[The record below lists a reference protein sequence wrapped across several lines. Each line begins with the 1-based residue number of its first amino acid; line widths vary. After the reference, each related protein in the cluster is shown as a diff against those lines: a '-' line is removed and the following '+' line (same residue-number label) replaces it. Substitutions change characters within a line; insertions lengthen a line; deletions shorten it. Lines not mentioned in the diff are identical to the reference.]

1 MQVVVLELIPLKSLT
16 TKHYSKSFQEKR
28 NLKHKLWFTK
38 NYMIRFFHCTLL
50 QNLLSTFK
58 ALEGAKQLRF
68 LTVTGNQ
75 ISTLNGLQ
83 CLQNLISLDASNNS
97 IDHINVGKSFYTVSS
112 FCVKWV
118 VTKCKMDAVKC
129 TIVMDFL
136 KLHLGRLI
144 YRSMLYAPLGNMGQK
159 FPNHDHT

>member
-1 MQVVVLELIPLKSLT
+1 
-16 TKHYSKSFQEKR
+16 
-28 NLKHKLWFTK
+28 
-38 NYMIRFFHCTLL
+38 MIRFFCCTLL

-83 CLQNLISLDASNNS
+83 RLQNLISLDASNNS
-97 IDHINVGKSFYTVSS
+97 IDHINVGKFFYTIYS

-118 VTKCKMDAVKC
+118 VSECKMSAVKMYNC
-129 TIVMDFL
+129 HGF
-136 KLHLGRLI
+136 
-144 YRSMLYAPLGNMGQK
+144 SEAPFGQIDLQI
-159 FPNHDHT
+159 HVVHTLRKHGPEISQS

>member
-16 TKHYSKSFQEKR
+16 TTHYSKVSKEKK
-28 NLKHKLWFTK
+28 NLKCKLWFTK
-38 NYMIRFFHCTLL
+38 NYTIRFFRCTLL

-83 CLQNLISLDASNNS
+83 SLQNLISLDASNNS
-97 IDHINVGKSFYTVSS
+97 IDHINVGKSFYTISG

-118 VTKCKMDAVKC
+118 VSKCKTNAVKMYNC
-129 TIVMDFL
+129 HGFSEAPFGQIDIQIHI
-136 KLHLGRLI
+136 LHTFRKHG
-144 YRSMLYAPLGNMGQK
+144 P
-159 FPNHDHT
+159 

>member
-16 TKHYSKSFQEKR
+16 TKHYSKVSKEKKKS
-28 NLKHKLWFTK
+28 LKRKLWFTK

-97 IDHINVGKSFYTVSS
+97 IDHINVGK
-112 FCVKWV
+112 
-118 VTKCKMDAVKC
+118 
-129 TIVMDFL
+129 
-136 KLHLGRLI
+136 
-144 YRSMLYAPLGNMGQK
+144 
-159 FPNHDHT
+159 